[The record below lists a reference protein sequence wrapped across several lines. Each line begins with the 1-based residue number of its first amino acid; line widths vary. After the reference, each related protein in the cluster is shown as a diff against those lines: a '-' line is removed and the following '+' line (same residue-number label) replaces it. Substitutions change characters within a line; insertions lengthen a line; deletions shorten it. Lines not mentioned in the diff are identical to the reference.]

1 MFPSDDYKRSVNLR
15 LKTDKDYSDIEQ
27 YTLDFDATVESLVT
41 QLRQVADGNIHKIV
55 LTQPLIHMTEVKV
68 VSIEDMN
75 KQVTEAALASHARDQ
90 IVWPVAPV
98 VSIETKEVPQQSTTL
113 DNKPS
118 THAVD
123 ALFAAPEAQLETP
136 STPTADKKQPD
147 LVEAEGKKSGC
158 CTIF

>member
-68 VSIEDMN
+68 VSIED
-75 KQVTEAALASHARDQ
+75 
-90 IVWPVAPV
+90 
-98 VSIETKEVPQQSTTL
+98 
-113 DNKPS
+113 
-118 THAVD
+118 
-123 ALFAAPEAQLETP
+123 
-136 STPTADKKQPD
+136 
-147 LVEAEGKKSGC
+147 
-158 CTIF
+158 